1 MLAQKLDRSTLST
14 NGMIGALVSVA
25 DRYKRTRYFEVTF
38 LVSDLSRD
46 IVLGM
51 LFVLADFSWKN
62 YTTANALVA
71 TKQAEIVDAK
81 IFSQDAL
88 DPKLSMICDP
98 CRSDSS
104 HKEYASGP
112 AAQTNGNGG

>member
-1 MLAQKLDRSTLST
+1 
-14 NGMIGALVSVA
+14 MIGALVSVA
-25 DRYKRTRYFEVTF
+25 DRYKRARYFEETF
-38 LVSDLSRD
+38 LVADLSRD
-46 IVLGM
+46 IFLEM
-51 LFVLADFSWKN
+51 LFALADFSGKK

-81 IFSQDAL
+81 IFSQDPL

-112 AAQTNGNGG
+112 ATQTNGNGG